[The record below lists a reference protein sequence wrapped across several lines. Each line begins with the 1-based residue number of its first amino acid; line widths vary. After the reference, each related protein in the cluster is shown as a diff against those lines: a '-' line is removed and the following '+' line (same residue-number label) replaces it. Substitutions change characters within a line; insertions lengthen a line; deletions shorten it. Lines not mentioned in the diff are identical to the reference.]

1 MQQRILLLPH
11 AILLTIGILFWPTT
25 LYATSEADA
34 AFRELA
40 SEISEVSHLYYQ
52 EAAHELKNTH
62 YIKRSLRDLKRT
74 VTQLIEAEEHALAN
88 AVILANFSLIK
99 KNIDHKSM
107 PFFLAQLLEHNIW
120 QGAQSLVDTA
130 LARGSLATKSEV
142 NYLLGEYYFT
152 HDDLAQAIKHLTA
165 IESSRPLSQDERDYA
180 TLIFGIALQKE
191 KKHRQALKI
200 YQKIKTGSS
209 YFGHSRLN
217 MAIAHI
223 RQEWWTDAQIA
234 IDEAL
239 EVTPPK
245 GQEEIN
251 NRLLLVL
258 GYSQLQN
265 EFYRNARETFRKISL
280 NSDYM
285 NRALHGIG
293 LCAISQKD
301 YLGAINAFSRLRN
314 SDSNELVVLESHL
327 LIPYTYNRVGDL
339 DKAALGYSEAI
350 AFYENITREMNARR
364 LLLNASNSAEI
375 NAQAVASL
383 PPYMQE
389 NYRMLTNLNAQQSS
403 PAIQAKIK
411 SAKDKLHR
419 IITKTLIVNLD
430 ETSKHVKS
438 YLSQSQYGLA
448 KLYDTPQ

>member
-1 MQQRILLLPH
+1 MQQRILLFLYTALLVAGVLLLPAQLH
-11 AILLTIGILFWPTT
+11 ASG
-25 LYATSEADA
+25 AGDAD
-34 AFRELA
+34 FRKLA
-40 SEISEVSHLYYQ
+40 HEISDASNLYYQ
-52 EAAHELKNTH
+52 EAAEELKNTH

-74 VTQLIEAEEHALAN
+74 VTRLIEAKEHALAN

-99 KNIDHKSM
+99 KNIDNKSM

-120 QGAQSLVDTA
+120 QGAQSLADTA

-142 NYLLGEYYFT
+142 HYLLGEYYFA
-152 HDDLAQAIKHLTA
+152 HDDLDQSIKHLTA
-165 IESSRPLSQDERDYA
+165 IETSRPLTQDERDYA

-200 YQKIKTGSS
+200 YQKIEKGSS
-209 YFGHSRLN
+209 YFGNSRLN

-239 EVTPPK
+239 EVAPPK
-245 GQEEIN
+245 GQQEIN

-280 NSDYM
+280 NSEYM

-301 YLGAINAFSRLRN
+301 YLGAINAFTRLRN
-314 SDSNELVVLESHL
+314 SDGDELVVLESHL

-339 DKAALGYSEAI
+339 EKAAIGYSEAI
-350 AFYENITREMNARR
+350 AFYENIAREMDAHR
-364 LLLNASNSAEI
+364 LRLNAGNRASI
-375 NAQAVASL
+375 DAQAVAGL
-383 PPYMQE
+383 PPHMQE
-389 NYRMLTNLNAQQSS
+389 SYRMLTDLNAEQSS
-403 PAIQAKIK
+403 PAIQAKIQT
-411 SAKDKLHR
+411 AKNKLHH
-419 IITKTLIVNLD
+419 IITDTLIVNLD
-430 ETSKHVKS
+430 EKSKHVKS

-448 KLYDTPQ
+448 KLYDTP